1 MKKTFLL
8 MLMATGIV
16 TSIFAERKN
25 NFMTANSKKETVI
38 TADMS
43 SAQVDSIAGILK
55 KEAITLEIKKIE
67 FNAQHKIQKLEGVVS
82 STAKRLPFAT
92 DKFNKLEIFYSN
104 GLDIKLY
111 SK

>member
-25 NFMTANSKKETVI
+25 LTMTANSKKEAVI

-82 STAKRLPFAT
+82 SSAKRLPFAT
-92 DKFNKLEIFYSN
+92 DRFKKLEILYSK

-111 SK
+111 SN